1 MERKRIYITPQS
13 RIVQLRSVLMISGTN
28 KVNDYTQGSD
38 ITIGDEDDPTPA
50 RENIWGFTEED

>member
-38 ITIGDEDDPTPA
+38 IMIGDKDDSTTA

>member
-28 KVNDYTQGSD
+28 KVNNYTQGSD
-38 ITIGDEDDPTPA
+38 ITIGDEDA

>member
-28 KVNDYTQGSD
+28 KVNNYTQGED
-38 ITIGDEDDPTPA
+38 LKIGDEDDSQA
-50 RENIWGFTEED
+50 RENIWDFTEED